1 MDYMD
6 YFTNQLPKNLA
17 TMAAL
22 RDELAVRQGALSAA
36 QDAVADRAK
45 AADELAAAKATAAEL
60 IAGAKE
66 TRAALEQDQAQLK
79 ADRTAFDAAKA
90 DSDAALVARADLLSR
105 QEASCNANELRQ
117 AATAASLDARAAD
130 LTSATQALEA
140 RVKAFQEKV
149 AGLSA

>member
-22 RDELAVRQGALSAA
+22 RDELAIRQGALSAA

-45 AADELAAAKATAAEL
+45 AAEELAAAKVAAAEMV
-60 IAGAKE
+60 AGAKDA
-66 TRAALEQDQAQLK
+66 RAALKADQAQFK
-79 ADRTAFDAAKA
+79 ADRAAFDAAKT
-90 DSDAALVARADLLSR
+90 DNDAALAARADLLSR

-117 AATAASLDARAAD
+117 ATTAASLDARAAD
-130 LTSATQALEA
+130 LASATQALEA

>member
-6 YFTNQLPKNLA
+6 YFTNQLPRNLA

-22 RDELAVRQGALSAA
+22 RDELAIRQGALSAA

-45 AADELAAAKATAAEL
+45 AADELAAARVTAAEMVS
-60 IAGAKE
+60 GAKDA
-66 TRAALEQDQAQLK
+66 RAALKTDQAQLK

-90 DSDAALVARADLLSR
+90 DNDAALATRADLLSR

-117 AATAASLDARAAD
+117 AVKAAALDARDAE

-140 RVKAFQEKV
+140 RVKAFQQKV

>member
-6 YFTNQLPKNLA
+6 YFTNQLPQNLA

-22 RDELAVRQGALSAA
+22 RDELAIRQGALSAA
-36 QDAVADRAK
+36 QDAIADRAK
-45 AADELAAAKATAAEL
+45 AADELAAAKATAAEMVS
-60 IAGAKE
+60 GAKDA
-66 TRAALEQDQAQLK
+66 RAALRQDQAQLK
-79 ADRTAFDAAKA
+79 ADRAAFDAAKA
-90 DSDAALVARADLLSR
+90 DNDAALATRADLLSR

-117 AATAASLDARAAD
+117 TAKAASLDVRDAE

-140 RVKAFQEKV
+140 RVKAFQQKV

>member
-22 RDELAVRQGALSAA
+22 RDELAIRQGALSAA
-36 QDAVADRAK
+36 QEAVADRAK
-45 AADELAAAKATAAEL
+45 AAEELAAARATAAEL
-60 IAGAKE
+60 VAGAQDA
-66 TRAALEQDQAQLK
+66 RAALIADQAALT
-79 ADRTAFDAAKA
+79 ADRAAFDAAKA
-90 DSDAALVARADLLSR
+90 DSDADFAARMDLLSR
-105 QEASCNANELRQ
+105 QEASCNATELRQ
-117 AATAASLDARAAD
+117 ANMAASLDARDAD
-130 LTSATQALEA
+130 LASATQALEA